1 MKAFRRILFS
11 VLIAGFGGSFI
22 GDELYGLHYGFPL
35 TIMALGFMTGL
46 TIWSMVFLK
55 VEPNLTRIVL
65 LILLAYLA
73 ILFLIGL
80 GAGGA

>member
-1 MKAFRRILFS
+1 
-11 VLIAGFGGSFI
+11 
-22 GDELYGLHYGFPL
+22 
-35 TIMALGFMTGL
+35 MAMGFMTGL

-65 LILLAYLA
+65 LIVLAYLA
-73 ILFLIGL
+73 VLFLIGL

>member
-11 VLIAGFGGSFI
+11 VLVAGLGGSFI

-35 TIMALGFMTGL
+35 TVMAMGFMTGL

-55 VEPNLTRIVL
+55 VEPNLTRLVL
-65 LILLAYLA
+65 LIVLAYPT
-73 ILFLIGL
+73 ILFFIGL